1 MKIVQWIKTHRYCL
15 TGLYL
20 FVFLAGFFMLQNFG
34 PEPRWIVYSVI
45 DGWIPFNEWF
55 VFLYF
60 LWYFWVPFFMFY
72 FMIRE
77 KRAYMELC
85 LVMFAGATICLLIY
99 LIWPNGLMLREEIG
113 SETMCA
119 EIIRFLRNIDP
130 PRNVCPSIHVSSTVA
145 IHLSVC
151 HSEAFGKKRKMRALS
166 LAVTVG
172 ISLST
177 VFIKQHS
184 VIDVFWGWL
193 LSLGLDM
200 LLIYSVNRAGKKF
213 KIGVEEF
220 FG

>member
-1 MKIVQWIKTHRYCL
+1 M
-15 TGLYL
+15 
-20 FVFLAGFFMLQNFG
+20 
-34 PEPRWIVYSVI
+34 
-45 DGWIPFNEWF
+45 
-55 VFLYF
+55 
-60 LWYFWVPFFMFY
+60 
-72 FMIRE
+72 
-77 KRAYMELC
+77 
-85 LVMFAGATICLLIY
+85 MFAGATICLLIY